1 MCSLVNLMWFWMFSN
16 CNRSR
21 IIYLP
26 HAAAAHLSGEAA
38 VLRVAVVEGG
48 VGVAGA
54 GRGLEVLP
62 VHPRHPAHGVGRGD
76 GTSGLL
82 TGFWRLL
89 LITFR
94 SVGE

>member
-62 VHPRHPAHGVGRGD
+62 VHPRHPAHGGGRGH

>member
-16 CNRSR
+16 CNRSQ
-21 IIYLP
+21 IIYLPLP

-54 GRGLEVLP
+54 GRVLEVLP
-62 VHPRHPAHGVGRGD
+62 VHPRHPAHGGGRGH
-76 GTSGLL
+76 GTSGIL
-82 TGFWRLL
+82 TWFWRLL
-89 LITFR
+89 
-94 SVGE
+94 

>member
-16 CNRSR
+16 CNRSQ
-21 IIYLP
+21 IISLPLP

-54 GRGLEVLP
+54 GRVLEVLP
-62 VHPRHPAHGVGRGD
+62 VHPRHPAHGGGRGH
-76 GTSGLL
+76 GTSGIL
-82 TGFWRLL
+82 TWFWRLL
-89 LITFR
+89 
-94 SVGE
+94 